1 MTRLVRTTR
10 LLVFTLGAA
19 CGVARGQDDA
29 RFREVEPG
37 FEDTGQG
44 LVSTLLRPV
53 DLRVST
59 DFARVFEVVGTGKFA
74 RRAGAVTAVFDRSVY
89 AGDGTAVIPAGTVF
103 YIGTL
108 PVDLGSP
115 GLLGAGARWV
125 SAASPERVGMLAA
138 PAAADGARI
147 ATKVDLR
154 VGSGTP
160 PPPALADPDAT
171 IWTSERYRQRR
182 MGELLRGVA
191 WRVRALEAVAD
202 EPGEGRRD

>member
-29 RFREVEPG
+29 RFREVEPA
-37 FEDTGQG
+37 FQDTGQG

-74 RRAGAVTAVFDRSVY
+74 RCCAGAVTAVFDRSVY

-108 PVDLGSP
+108 PVDR
-115 GLLGAGARWV
+115 GARGCW
-125 SAASPERVGMLAA
+125 G
-138 PAAADGARI
+138 
-147 ATKVDLR
+147 
-154 VGSGTP
+154 
-160 PPPALADPDAT
+160 
-171 IWTSERYRQRR
+171 
-182 MGELLRGVA
+182 RGHA
-191 WRVRALEAVAD
+191 
-202 EPGEGRRD
+202 G

>member
-1 MTRLVRTTR
+1 MTRFVRTTR
-10 LLVFTLGAA
+10 LLVLTLGAA
-19 CGVARGQDDA
+19 CGAARGQDDA

-53 DLRVST
+53 DLRVPT
-59 DFARVFEVVGTGKFA
+59 DFSRVYEVVGTGKFA

-89 AGDGTAVIPAGTVF
+89 ARDGSPAIPAGTVF

-125 SAASPERVGMLAA
+125 SAGSSERVGALAT
-138 PAAADGARI
+138 PAAVVDARM

-191 WRVRALEAVAD
+191 WRVRGLDAVAD
-202 EPGEGRRD
+202 DPGEGRRD